1 MGPKSRS
8 CDCVWGFCTLNKG
21 PGPWLRAH
29 ESHWAPNSL
38 TKVNWK
44 HKLAPWGL
52 LPLHQILPNSNIGAS
67 SIPNHL
73 MVLRLFIHGHRQSLN
88 PSTTYNNKI
97 FLACPS
103 AIISMKRKPCRVQY
117 QPLSFVMKCHVMPEL
132 IKWFVHVSALPWA
145 TPWHLI
151 LCMMGWVKCGDNFY
165 KQEIENLF
173 IFNSSFFYHLFFFL
187 HIWLFGTFYT
197 CCTPSMINPSAPSM
211 VNPPSPVTPICN
223 FISLQLYWPIDDT
236 SKGNH

>member
-1 MGPKSRS
+1 MNLIGLQ
-8 CDCVWGFCTLNKG
+8 T
-21 PGPWLRAH
+21 PWLKWI
-29 ESHWAPNSL
+29 ESI
-38 TKVNWK
+38 NW
-44 HKLAPWGL
+44 L
-52 LPLHQILPNSNIGAS
+52 LEGYCLSIKSYQTDWNSNIGAS

-97 FLACPS
+97 FLTCPS
-103 AIISMKRKPCRVQY
+103 AIISMERKPCRVQY
-117 QPLSFVMKCHVMPEL
+117 QPLSFVMECHVMPEL

-173 IFNSSFFYHLFFFL
+173 IFNSSFFYHPFFFL

-197 CCTPSMINPSAPSM
+197 CCTLSMVNPSAPSM
-211 VNPPSPVTPICN
+211 VIPHHLWPQYVILYPYN
-223 FISLQLYWPIDDT
+223 FTDPLMTFP
-236 SKGNH
+236 KGIINEFRDFPKKW